1 MANVVNTFMVP
12 GATQVITVAISS
24 AACATAFG
32 ARTRYLRIAT
42 GSVGVW
48 YKVATTPT
56 AAITDTYL
64 PPNSVEIIRVAP
76 AQKIAV
82 IQPTSPAGTFSLTE
96 LK

>member
-1 MANVVNTFMVP
+1 MANVINTFMVP
-12 GATQVITVAISS
+12 GTTQVITVATSS
-24 AACATAFG
+24 TACTNAFG

-48 YKVATTPT
+48 YKIAATPT

-64 PPNSVEIIRVAP
+64 PANSVEIIRVAP
-76 AQKIAV
+76 SQKIAV
-82 IQPTSPAGTFSLTE
+82 IQPTTPAGTFSLTE